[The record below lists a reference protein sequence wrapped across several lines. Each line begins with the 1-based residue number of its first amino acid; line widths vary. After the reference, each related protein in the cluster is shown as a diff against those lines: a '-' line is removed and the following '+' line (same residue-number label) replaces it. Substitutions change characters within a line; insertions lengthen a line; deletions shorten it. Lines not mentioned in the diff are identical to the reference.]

1 VFVKVPSFDI
11 SRIGKGST
19 TVVTRRRLKSLKTL
33 VGLFCVVST
42 IAIGAQIPSAQAAAG
57 INPAINFQGKLTN
70 PNGTNIAN
78 GSYSFVFSL
87 YSAASGGSAIWTES
101 DSLSLTDGIFQV
113 NLGPSAAGANTNF
126 ANVDFNSDSLYL
138 GIKVGADAEMSPRV
152 QFTAT
157 PYAFNSGKLGGI
169 AASGFAQI
177 NPASAQ
183 AGSLNIGSNVQAGT
197 ALQAPLVDTATGVAL
212 NVGTATATSVTVGR
226 NSSTTPLTL
235 QGSATSTFSGT
246 SAAGTTTVG
255 FTSPTTARSIL
266 FPDAG
271 GVICTTVA
279 STCSATYQAAG
290 TFLAKNSADTSAAS
304 ISAAGYLYQFSNS
317 NATPTT
323 GGVLSLSNGAN
334 TGNTLSVAASG
345 NPAAATNALLVVNN
359 TAGSPT
365 GNLLA
370 LQAGGANKLIV
381 DATGAL
387 TAQNTLTIAAGG
399 ATITGNSSITGNL
412 QVTNGA
418 DVQKTLTGTSGFSPA
433 SNHATTVTPASA
445 PVTVTSYAGITSA
458 VTSTGANINA
468 NTTLIGLQGA
478 ISNGSTSTLG
488 SATGVNGQIFSANN
502 ITSATALNAQI
513 INIGTGNFTSSYGLQ
528 ATTPVFTSTG
538 TIGTAYGAYV
548 QAQKVAGVTTGYGI
562 YQVGATDLN
571 VFSGATS
578 FTAPGIGL
586 SVTNNA
592 TVGGTINLQTISSAA
607 NFTGTVTVATSVAA
621 PLLDTASA
629 GILSLGTTNATT
641 INLNQNTVVTTGKSL
656 TAKGNT
662 TVGTAASATLFKN
675 NGATQN
681 NVCAYTGVSG
691 TITLSTAGKTVND
704 CTAFSITDTGAT
716 TISSIASPTAGAG
729 SIIYINNLSASTNP
743 ITVLGVQLPVGN
755 TEMLVFDGT
764 NWTTAANAA
773 SVKLQDAYNS
783 SAGAAPS
790 ILETATN
797 QAVTVQSA
805 FSSGIA
811 AGSELFGVH
820 AAQSGDTLG
829 GSIISATSYGLG
841 INLGTD
847 PASSGLDLQFGG
859 NANRVISVRSA
870 TAANQVGGALSVQ
883 AGNANGTSTGA
894 AGGVLSLLAGNA
906 AGTGSNAGGAVLIQ
920 GGTASSNAIAVGGA
934 VTITGGSAGTV
945 AGSLGGAI
953 SIAGGAGSSTGTGA
967 AGNTATLSGGGAGG
981 SGNNAGGSVTV
992 AGGTSTGTGTGGTA
1006 SLQGG
1011 VASSNGAGGS
1021 VVISSGA
1028 GGATA
1033 ASGFGAGGNINLQAG
1048 SAVGSNNN
1056 IGGSISL
1063 TAGTRTG
1070 TGAPGTVNIGS
1081 PVFTSVTQTFT
1092 QTSNNQ
1098 TFPAAGAETTTLQN
1112 NLDSYG
1118 TIVMNITGAFTGATV
1133 NMPSPSNTLS
1143 GRVVFVSAT
1152 SGSVAFTL
1160 SAPGM
1165 SSVIL
1170 NSGNTATLVWN
1181 GTGWSGTTTASSL
1194 QQVYNNTSTSPASI
1208 ITTSASKNI
1217 LLQAGVGFDNANVF
1231 QIGNSSAA
1239 PIISID
1245 TTNTANGFNL
1255 ASNGGVETSG
1265 TLGWTAFA
1273 GTGSAT
1279 ISQNVTPVN
1288 LASGIGSI
1296 DVAITGTGTGG
1307 VDNALS
1313 STALA
1318 SSQLYNV
1325 SFNVKASSGVPT
1337 IAVQY
1342 YRDATPTL
1350 DATCSVPTN
1359 GTVNSTGFFKYTC
1372 SFTTSV
1378 VGNTKTTGNFLRIT
1392 KTDATSIA
1400 HIYIDNLAILAQN
1413 TTGTKN
1419 TANLRVG
1426 GPLSQGLTLL
1436 TLDTF
1441 SGVPFTGT
1449 LNQDLYGSL
1458 YYDTTLGRI
1467 QCYEIDGWG
1476 SCGAAPDSNLILEP
1490 EYAGAV
1496 LNPGLGADTHI
1507 GTMTANICSGS
1518 TRMSLQP
1525 TEGTI
1530 CASTEE
1536 FNFYRW
1542 TTSQVSAQTY
1552 SIFIK
1557 YQLPPTFGG
1566 FMDDNTIKMIGRVS
1580 STTDASIAYAL
1591 FQNNGTQ
1598 CGGTPAGTTTVTTTA
1613 NTWQTVSYNGN
1624 EATTCSFS
1632 PNDIITFRVDLSSKN
1647 NAYAYASQ
1655 INFTMKGK

>member
-1 VFVKVPSFDI
+1 MRVPGFGNSRI
-11 SRIGKGST
+11 SRNST
-19 TVVTRRRLKSLKTL
+19 TVITRRRLKRIQVLL
-33 VGLFCVVST
+33 GLFCVIVASFGMMT
-42 IAIGAQIPSAQAAAG
+42 IPTANAAVG
-57 INPAINFQGKLTN
+57 INHGINFQGKLTN
-70 PNGTNIAN
+70 PNGTNLAN
-78 GSYSFVFSL
+78 GNYNFVFSL
-87 YSAASGGSAIWTES
+87 YSVAAGGSAIWTES
-101 DSLSLTDGIFQV
+101 DTLTLTDGIFQI
-113 NLGPSAAGANTNF
+113 NLGPSATGANTNF
-126 ANVDFNSDSLYL
+126 ANVDFNSDSIYL

-157 PYAFNSGKLGGI
+157 PYAFNSEKLGGI
-169 AASGFAQI
+169 SAAGFAQL

-183 AGSLNIGSNVQAGT
+183 SGSLNVTGSVQAAT
-197 ALQAPLVDTATGVAL
+197 SIQAPLVDTATAVAL
-212 NVGTATATSVTVGR
+212 GLGTGTASSVTIGR
-226 NSSTTPLTL
+226 TTTPFTV
-235 QGSATSTFSGT
+235 QGNTSSSFTSTNG
-246 SAAGTTTVG
+246 ANTTTVS
-255 FTSPTTARSIL
+255 FVAPTANRSIS

-271 GVICTTVA
+271 GTICTTTA

-290 TFLAKNSADTSAAS
+290 NYLAKNTADTSSFAVTATN
-304 ISAAGYLYQFSNS
+304 YLYGFTNS
-317 NATPTT
+317 SLATAS
-323 GGVLSLSNGAN
+323 GVLKLDNGTN
-334 TGNTLSVAASG
+334 TGSGLTVVGGG
-345 NPAAATNALLVVNN
+345 NPAAGQALILVNAAAAVTGSLIDLQSNAVSKFSVNTSGN
-359 TAGSPT
+359 LTTAG
-365 GNLLA
+365 
-370 LQAGGANKLIV
+370 
-381 DATGAL
+381 
-387 TAQNTLTIAAGG
+387 
-399 ATITGNSSITGNL
+399 TITSGLI
-412 QVTNGA
+412 NG
-418 DVQKTLTGTSGFSPA
+418 
-433 SNHATTVTPASA
+433 
-445 PVTVTSYAGITSA
+445 
-458 VTSTGANINA
+458 
-468 NTTLIGLQGA
+468 
-478 ISNGSTSTLG
+478 
-488 SATGVNGQIFSANN
+488 
-502 ITSATALNAQI
+502 
-513 INIGTGNFTSSYGLQ
+513 
-528 ATTPVFTSTG
+528 
-538 TIGTAYGAYV
+538 
-548 QAQKVAGVTTGYGI
+548 
-562 YQVGATDLN
+562 
-571 VFSGATS
+571 
-578 FTAPGIGL
+578 
-586 SVTNNA
+586 
-592 TVGGTINLQTISSAA
+592 QTISSAA
-607 NFTGTVTVATSVAA
+607 NFTGTVTAATSLLA

-629 GILSLGTTNATT
+629 GILSLGTTSATG
-641 INLNQNTVVTTGKSL
+641 INLNQNTIVASGKSF
-656 TAKGNT
+656 TANGNA
-662 TVGTAASATLFKN
+662 TVGTTGSATLFKN

-691 TITLSTAGKTVND
+691 TITLSSAGKTVND
-704 CTAFSITDTGAT
+704 CTAFAITDTGPT

-743 ITVLGVQLPVGN
+743 ITVLGVQLPVGS

-764 NWTTAANAA
+764 SWTTAANAA

-783 SAGAAPS
+783 SAGSAPS

-797 QAVTVQSA
+797 QAVTIQSA
-805 FSSGIA
+805 FASGIA

-820 AAQSGDTLG
+820 AGQSGDTLG

-847 PASSGLDLQFGG
+847 IASSGLDLQFGG
-859 NANRVISVRSA
+859 NTNRVIGVRSA

-894 AGGVLSLLAGNA
+894 AGGALSLLAGNA
-906 AGTGSNAGGAVLIQ
+906 AGTGANAGGAVLIQ
-920 GGTASSNAIAVGGA
+920 GGLASSNASAVGGA

-967 AGNTATLSGGGAGG
+967 AGSTATLTGGGAGG

-992 AGGTSTGTGTGGTA
+992 SGGTSTGTGTGGTA

-1011 VASSNGAGGS
+1011 VASSTGAGGS

-1033 ASGFGAGGNINLQAG
+1033 ASGFGTGGNINLQAG

-1056 IGGSISL
+1056 NGGSISL
-1063 TAGTRTG
+1063 SAGTRTG
-1070 TGAPGTVNIGS
+1070 TGTPGTVNIGS

-1098 TFPAAGAETTTLQN
+1098 IFPTAGAETTTLQN

-1133 NMPSPSNTLS
+1133 NMPSPSNTSS

-1255 ASNGGVETSG
+1255 ASNGGVEISG
-1265 TLGWTAFA
+1265 TSGWTAFA

-1325 SFNVKASSGVPT
+1325 SFNVKASSGIPT

-1342 YRDATPTL
+1342 YRDATQTL

-1378 VGNTKTTGNFLRIT
+1378 VANAKTAGNFLRIS
-1392 KTDATSIA
+1392 KTDASTIA
-1400 HIYIDNLAILAQN
+1400 HIYIDNLAVVAQN

-1419 TANLRVG
+1419 SSDLRVG
-1426 GPLSQGLTLL
+1426 GPLSQGLTLF

-1441 SGVPFTGT
+1441 AGVPFTGT
-1449 LNQDLYGSL
+1449 INQDLYGSL

-1530 CASTEE
+1530 CAPTEE

-1566 FMDDNTIKMIGRVS
+1566 FMDNNTIKMIGRVS
-1580 STTDASIAYAL
+1580 STVDASVAYAL

-1598 CGGTPAGTTTVTTTA
+1598 CGGTPAGTTTVTTAA

-1624 EATTCSFS
+1624 EATTCTFA
-1632 PNDIITFRVDLSSKN
+1632 PNDIITFRVDMSSKN